1 MLEVNQLTRSYGQFK
16 AVDNVNFSI
25 GKGEIVGLLGHNGA
39 GKTTIMKM
47 ISGYLEPNQGDIFVD
62 GLSIHDQAEKIQRQ
76 LGYLP
81 ESLPVYQEMIV
92 ADYLDYAAD
101 LKGLEGQEKYFEVKR
116 VIDSTDLSSKLLSPI
131 ATLSRGFKQRVG
143 VAQAILG
150 QPKLLILDEPTNGL
164 DPEQTQL
171 MRALIKDIAKNATVI
186 LSTHIMQEVEALC
199 SRVLMLR
206 TGGLVVDEKIDELI
220 QSNHLQLETNF
231 PLANLKELNVL
242 DGVDK
247 VDPLH
252 LDETLDESANELFGY
267 RIEINKNVSSRIV
280 CAAIADKIIQSGFQ
294 LYALRTERRDLETL
308 FKEVNEGLFEKTG
321 AKPCSLKLI
330 LM

>member
-1 MLEVNQLTRSYGQFK
+1 MLDVTQLTRSYGQFK

-47 ISGYLEPNQGDIFVD
+47 ISGYLEPNNGDVVVD
-62 GLSIHDQAEKIQRQ
+62 GLSIHSDAEKIQRE

-81 ESLPVYQEMIV
+81 ESLPVYPEMIV

-101 LKGLEGQEKYFEVKR
+101 LKGLQGEEKINEVRR
-116 VIDSTDLSSKLLSPI
+116 VIKATDIASKLLSPI

-199 SRVLMLR
+199 SRVIILR
-206 TGGLVVDEKIDELI
+206 TGGLVVDEKIDELT
-220 QSNHLQLETNF
+220 QSNHLLLETNF
-231 PLANLKELNVL
+231 PLSEIKQLSGIS
-242 DGVDK
+242 GVEK
-247 VDPLH
+247 VSPLPS
-252 LDETLDESANELFGY
+252 SALSNELLQDVNGY
-267 RIEINKNVSSRIV
+267 RIEINQPTSGRQVS
-280 CAAIADKIIQSGFQ
+280 AEIAEKIIQSGYQ
-294 LYALRTERRDLETL
+294 LYSLKTERRDLETL
-308 FKEVNEGLFEKTG
+308 FKEVNEGGFKKQEVSH
-321 AKPCSLKLI
+321 AA
-330 LM
+330 